1 MWDFF
6 STFVAFSQYLNLIRE
21 LGTQVIVIKIN
32 LYGMFNYNM
41 IEGNPTTIQ
50 WIENHLQGWFKFLTK
65 S

>member
-1 MWDFF
+1 
-6 STFVAFSQYLNLIRE
+6 VYLIRE

-50 WIENHLQGWFKFLTK
+50 WIENHLQGWFEFLTK

>member
-1 MWDFF
+1 MGDFF

-50 WIENHLQGWFKFLTK
+50 
-65 S
+65 